1 MGFETNSASIGEIV
15 SSSQTIANRF
25 EIQDLLGRGGTG
37 KVYRAIDA
45 QTGETVVVKALIGLA
60 HTHEYGKVA

>member
-1 MGFETNSASIGEIV
+1 MM
-15 SSSQTIANRF
+15 SSNQTIINRF
-25 EIQDLLGRGGTG
+25 TISHLEKNLLGQGGMG

-60 HTHEYGKVA
+60 HTDKSGKVA

>member
-1 MGFETNSASIGEIV
+1 MNSA
-15 SSSQTIANRF
+15 QFIANRF
-25 EIQDLLGRGGTG
+25 EIHDLLGHGGMG

-60 HTHEYGKVA
+60 HTDKSGKVA